1 VARGRT
7 THVLD
12 VPPGMAHRYH
22 FGVPSGGYHL
32 SCSRGFSVGAP
43 PSGVIEVT
51 RLAIDEQHIALP
63 QLRGQPAY
71 ARPPRLVAET
81 PRPLDPDDLPIVA
94 MMTDEERII
103 AETLPARQ
111 YVGTSSSGHGPQKG
125 KADGL
130 LRPRNLLLRS
140 LAGKLTRSNS

>member
-1 VARGRT
+1 
-7 THVLD
+7 
-12 VPPGMAHRYH
+12 M
-22 FGVPSGGYHL
+22 
-32 SCSRGFSVGAP
+32 
-43 PSGVIEVT
+43 
-51 RLAIDEQHIALP
+51 AIDEQHIALP

-103 AETLPARQ
+103 AETLPARP

-125 KADGL
+125 KARTACSVRATCCSARWPASSPG
-130 LRPRNLLLRS
+130 S
-140 LAGKLTRSNS
+140 I